1 MRQTING
8 DIITVPTAP
17 GKTTEKVVT
26 DSSTGVEVKGEMP
39 EGASKIS
46 VEAIKDSSKIVN
58 LDKNLSSAALKTE
71 TYKTVAAYDLSLLDS

>member
-17 GKTTEKVVT
+17 EKTTEKVVT
-26 DSSTGVEVKGEMP
+26 ESSTGVEVKGEMP

-46 VEAIKDSSKIVN
+46 VEAIKDSSKIAN
-58 LDKNLSSAALKTE
+58 LDKNLSSAASKTE
-71 TYKTVAAYDLSLLDS
+71 TYKTQQHMI